1 MNTPTIIQLQ
11 NAIDRL
17 VATAEA
23 AAQKRT
29 EFGATPP

>member
-1 MNTPTIIQLQ
+1 MNTPIIIKLQ

-23 AAQKRT
+23 AAHKRA